1 MAETLTL
8 RTADQILAMF
18 DNGDFLL
25 QFLTDH
31 QALILALHNHQMTH
45 GGKAKGKFSITVNYT
60 LDKQLTLMA
69 EADAKFD
76 KPKAPKA
83 AATLWTTADG
93 EVTAQNPRQPNL
105 PGIRDVAP
113 PRNEFRSPA

>member
-45 GGKAKGKFSITVNYT
+45 GGKAKGKGKHKNQN
-60 LDKQLTLMA
+60 KHKGK
-69 EADAKFD
+69 AKG
-76 KPKAPKA
+76 KGK
-83 AATLWTTADG
+83 G
-93 EVTAQNPRQPNL
+93 
-105 PGIRDVAP
+105 
-113 PRNEFRSPA
+113 